1 MFITFLTVD
10 LYRHCM
16 FVFYCKSVGMATLQY
31 YFYIRFNDAR
41 CPKNRLMRQ
50 HDKVSSH
57 APQEGPPDLGLTDA
71 AAVGKEVCSWRWA
84 PNSDRYQQH
93 ISKTLCTTW
102 FWCFLCSRLEDY
114 IEAVVVLVLKLYIFH
129 VQPTVIIVVPLPR
142 IATIKLWQW
151 WEYKNRALDAE
162 KQCWAVLDWRYL
174 TSWNAR
180 TLEVWF
186 C

>member
-1 MFITFLTVD
+1 
-10 LYRHCM
+10 
-16 FVFYCKSVGMATLQY
+16 
-31 YFYIRFNDAR
+31 
-41 CPKNRLMRQ
+41 MRQ
-50 HDKVSSH
+50 HKVSSH

-71 AAVGKEVCSWRWA
+71 AAVGKEVCSWRGWKTVLSSSWLKI
-84 PNSDRYQQH
+84 SDILKCLDTRSL
-93 ISKTLCTTW
+93 ILLAGNIIW
-102 FWCFLCSRLEDY
+102 FGLWCDTSTMLIL
-114 IEAVVVLVLKLYIFH
+114 IKAVTQTVVILVLRLYIFH
-129 VQPTVIIVVPLPR
+129 VQPAVIIVVPLPR

-174 TSWNAR
+174 TSWNAW